1 MGNCDFTAFPLET
14 RRDEF
19 RGHKAGM
26 GIEIFT
32 ELAEHYP
39 EGIHIVEAGP
49 MFECTGCPCLPLSGT
64 ATVGCLDKV
73 PKCGRP
79 LDTHKSVTLG
89 CCDSPASAE
98 IWWNS

>member
-1 MGNCDFTAFPLET
+1 
-14 RRDEF
+14 
-19 RGHKAGM
+19 
-26 GIEIFT
+26 
-32 ELAEHYP
+32 
-39 EGIHIVEAGP
+39 